1 MKKEKD
7 LKSAAGKI
15 EQVGSFK
22 QNPKFFAVVTS
33 SFKEKKEKKYS
44 SGSKEILLCPSKTG
58 EQSFTLFYMMHIL
71 NSVVS
76 YFPVSM
82 LVSKTFT
89 SVFFFYVLMLVS
101 NLKTFSL
108 NLIFMNLWIAL
119 WCLFVDFGRLHVFVW
134 TSILFL
140 GCSFENMRKEHIS
153 SYFKNKF
160 KPEYWK

>member
-82 LVSKTFT
+82 LASKHFYLC
-89 SVFFFYVLMLVS
+89 FFFFLCLMLMMGDVMLLS
-101 NLKTFSL
+101 TLACFKVEMKIHYKSVVY
-108 NLIFMNLWIAL
+108 IFINA
-119 WCLFVDFGRLHVFVW
+119 
-134 TSILFL
+134 
-140 GCSFENMRKEHIS
+140 
-153 SYFKNKF
+153 
-160 KPEYWK
+160 